1 MNRKVFITLAIG
13 FLVAFNAHSAP
24 TASVAHQANAKLL
37 FKAKLRAA
45 WATGPALAPDIS
57 SRFAKQGVTT
67 DGVSTALALAGGAK
81 ELNPLLGASP
91 SPLTLVGFA
100 AIKVAYANHLALRPN
115 QRAQARAADLCTLGS
130 LGDGATANNL
140 SVLIGASTGLPLAIG
155 AWVATARYNDCMKAA
170 QTAYLTHVAPQLWA
184 EAQQEARL
192 QR

>member
-13 FLVAFNAHSAP
+13 FLLTFNAHSTP
-24 TASVAHQANAKLL
+24 TMTNERQANAKLL
-37 FKAKLRAA
+37 FKAKLLAA
-45 WATGPALAPDIS
+45 WADGPALAPDIS
-57 SRFAKQGVTT
+57 SRFAKQGLIT

-91 SPLTLVGFA
+91 SPLTLVGFT
-100 AIKVAYANHLALRPN
+100 AIEVAYVNHLTLRPN
-115 QRAQARAADLCTLGS
+115 QQAQARAAGLCALGS

-155 AWVATARYNDCMKAA
+155 AWVASIRYNDCMRAA

-184 EAQQEARL
+184 EAQHEARL

>member
-13 FLVAFNAHSAP
+13 FLLTFNAHSTP
-24 TASVAHQANAKLL
+24 TMTNERQANAKLL

-45 WATGPALAPDIS
+45 WANGPALAPDIS
-57 SRFAKQGVTT
+57 SRFAKQGVIT

-91 SPLTLVGFA
+91 SPLTLVGFT
-100 AIKVAYANHLALRPN
+100 AIKVAYVNHLTLRPN
-115 QRAQARAADLCTLGS
+115 QQAQARAAGLCALGS

-155 AWVATARYNDCMKAA
+155 AWVTSTRYNDCMRAA

-184 EAQQEARL
+184 EAQHEARL

>member
-1 MNRKVFITLAIG
+1 MNRKVFITTAIG
-13 FLVAFNAHSAP
+13 FLVAFNAHSTP
-24 TASVAHQANAKLL
+24 TTSVEHQANAKLL
-37 FKAKLRAA
+37 FKAKLRTA

-67 DGVSTALALAGGAK
+67 DGVSIALALAGGAK

-91 SPLTLVGFA
+91 SPLTLVGFT

-115 QRAQARAADLCTLGS
+115 QQAQARAADLCT

-140 SVLIGASTGLPLAIG
+140 SVLVGASAGLPLAIG
-155 AWVATARYNDCMKAA
+155 AWVATTRHNDCMKAA
-170 QTAYLTHVAPQLWA
+170 QTAYLTHVAPELWV
-184 EAQQEARL
+184 EAQREARL